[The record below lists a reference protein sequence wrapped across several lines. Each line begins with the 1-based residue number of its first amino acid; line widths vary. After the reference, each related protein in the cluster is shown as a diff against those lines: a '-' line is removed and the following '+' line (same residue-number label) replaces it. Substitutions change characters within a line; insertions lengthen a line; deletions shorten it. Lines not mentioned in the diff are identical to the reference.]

1 MLRRWLRARETLLE
15 ALEEGGCAT
24 IRGRVCVQKSRM
36 GVLTMSSKTWWLTD
50 QLEDKGQGPDKRT
63 RSCHV
68 RSGSKE
74 TRKEEAFL
82 R

>member
-1 MLRRWLRARETLLE
+1 MPLL
-15 ALEEGGCAT
+15 GDG
-24 IRGRVCVQKSRM
+24 CVQKSRM

-50 QLEDKGQGPDKRT
+50 QLEDEGQGPDKRT
-63 RSCHV
+63 WSCHV